1 MHAKVHTPPLGK
13 VGDFTNQKIPHG
25 NILLGSVPS
34 RSFRNFL
41 PMNPRLFHFFML
53 AMYSGQIG
61 LFASQDILL
70 FFFMSE
76 LELSHIPSLDL
87 I

>member
-1 MHAKVHTPPLGK
+1 MQKSIHRLLGK

-25 NILLGSVPS
+25 NILLGSVCRPDLLGI
-34 RSFRNFL
+34 FCIFL
-41 PMNPRLFHFFML
+41 ML

-70 FFFMSE
+70 FFFMWE